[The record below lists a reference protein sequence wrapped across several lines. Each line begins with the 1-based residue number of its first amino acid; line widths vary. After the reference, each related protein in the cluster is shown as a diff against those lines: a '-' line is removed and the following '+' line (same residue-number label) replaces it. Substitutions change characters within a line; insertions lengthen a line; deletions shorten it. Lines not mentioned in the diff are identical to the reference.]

1 MAGFGQTVKLQQ
13 EIEKVVDEV
22 GVQKPNNDPYA
33 SLRAE
38 QESMSHIIK
47 THSFAGIFGFDGTGK
62 SAIVLDAFDKDETKI
77 NDSVLHAVD
86 FDNGVGMLNSAI
98 YDNPNVVSWNPW
110 KMGSKDR
117 TAYDYPGTHQRVMDI
132 MKYIISEVEKGVP
145 VWGVLVSGLDSWL
158 EICTNNMRIIDLGLA
173 KDGIDAADNR
183 GAGEAK
189 RVERQSDWAI
199 RNTRFHQL
207 TKLSRDLVRLG
218 VRVYWETHMRSTNF
232 SYKDD
237 APVVWQPEWE
247 KKTNNYLP
255 TLIRMDA
262 TNEYNDEDELVS
274 TTYTATYTKCKTNP
288 SLVNQTKTIMVT
300 TTGEE
305 PKWYGLPDLY
315 DGTL

>member
-22 GVQKPNNDPYA
+22 GVQNPNKDPYA
-33 SLRAE
+33 ALRAE

-62 SAIVLDAFDKDETKI
+62 SAIVLDAFNKDETKVEG
-77 NDSVLHAVD
+77 SLLHAVD

-110 KMGSKDR
+110 KMGNKDR

-132 MKYIISEVEKGVP
+132 MKYIISEVEKGVA

-207 TKLSRDLVRLG
+207 TKL
-218 VRVYWETHMRSTNF
+218 
-232 SYKDD
+232 
-237 APVVWQPEWE
+237 
-247 KKTNNYLP
+247 
-255 TLIRMDA
+255 
-262 TNEYNDEDELVS
+262 
-274 TTYTATYTKCKTNP
+274 
-288 SLVNQTKTIMVT
+288 
-300 TTGEE
+300 
-305 PKWYGLPDLY
+305 
-315 DGTL
+315 